1 LAEAGIHLVWFY
13 NKLTMS
19 NKYHRLCAG
28 ERIVIANMRQ
38 AGKNQIEIAQAIGSS
53 QSTISKELA
62 RNCGERGYRPAQ
74 ANRLAMERKIQ
85 KRTRPKVM
93 VGIIKDEVEARLRIK
108 HSPDQISNSLALKGL
123 KVSHE
128 TIYQHLVDDRK
139 AGGDLSLNLRING
152 KRRYRRRSKIGR
164 GEKIPNRVDIEE
176 RPMII
181 SGRNRYGDWEADLIQ
196 GAAGS
201 GFLLSIHERKSR
213 VGKLHLLPD
222 KSSAETMQGIITAL
236 NGLKVNSITYDNGL
250 EFAMHERINDLL
262 ECKSY
267 FCKPYRSWEKGGV
280 ENYNGL
286 VRQYFPKGHD
296 FATITLERLIEVEE
310 EINNR
315 PRNILAYQSPNDLL
329 DHLRA
334 SCAPSPGGFRGTAR
348 FHFRAR
354 YARPCVPSRRSAKG
368 STKPYTK
375 PEGITPPLDIP

>member
-1 LAEAGIHLVWFY
+1 
-13 NKLTMS
+13 MS
-19 NKYHRLCAG
+19 NKYRRLCAG
-28 ERIVIANMRQ
+28 DRVVIANMRQ

-53 QSTISKELA
+53 QATISKELS
-62 RNCGERGYRPAQ
+62 RNGGKRGYRPAQ
-74 ANRLAMERKIQ
+74 ADRLAMVRKVE
-85 KRTRPKVM
+85 KRTRPLVM
-93 VGIIKDEVEARLRIK
+93 VGTLKDEVEARLMIK
-108 HSPDQISNSLALKGL
+108 HSPDQISKSLAINGL

-128 TIYQHLVDDRK
+128 TIYQHVVRDRE

-176 RPMII
+176 RPMAI

-201 GFLLSIHERKSR
+201 GFLLSIYERKSR

-222 KSSAETMQGIITAL
+222 KCSAGTMNGIVTVL
-236 NGLKVNSITYDNGL
+236 NGLKVHSITYDNGL
-250 EFAMHERINDLL
+250 EFAMHERVNELL
-262 ECKSY
+262 ECESY
-267 FCKPYRSWEKGGV
+267 FCKPYHAWEKGGV

-286 VRQYFPKGHD
+286 VRQYFPKGYD
-296 FATITLERLIEVEE
+296 FTLIAPDRLLEVEE

-334 SCAPSPGGFRGTAR
+334 SCALSPRRLRGTGR
-348 FHFRAR
+348 FHFRTR
-354 YARPCVPSRRSAKG
+354 SARPSVPSPSSAK
-368 STKPYTK
+368 
-375 PEGITPPLDIP
+375 D

>member
-1 LAEAGIHLVWFY
+1 
-13 NKLTMS
+13 MS
-19 NKYHRLCAG
+19 NKCHRLCAG
-28 ERIVIANMRQ
+28 NRIVIANMRQ
-38 AGKNQIEIAQAIGSS
+38 AGKNQMEIAQAIGFS
-53 QSTISKELA
+53 QATISKELS
-62 RNCGERGYRPAQ
+62 RNRGERGYRPVQ
-74 ANRLAMERKIQ
+74 AERLAMERKIQ

-93 VGIIKDEVEARLRIK
+93 VGILKDEVEARLRIK
-108 HSPDQISNSLALKGL
+108 HSPDQISNALMLRGL

-128 TIYQHLVDDRK
+128 TIYQYLVDDRK

-176 RPMII
+176 RPLLV

-201 GFLLSIHERKSR
+201 GFLLSIYERKSR
-213 VGKLHLLPD
+213 VGRLHLLPD
-222 KSSAETMQGIITAL
+222 KSSAGTMRGIVTIL
-236 NGLKVNSITYDNGL
+236 SGLTVHSITYDNGL
-250 EFAMHERINDLL
+250 EFAMHELVNELL

-286 VRQYFPKGHD
+286 VRQYFPKGYD
-296 FATITLERLIEVEE
+296 FATITLERLVEVEE

-334 SCAPSPGGFRGTAR
+334 SWALSPSRLRGTAR
-348 FHFRAR
+348 FHSRTR
-354 YARPCVPSRRSAKG
+354 SARPSVPSRSSAK
-368 STKPYTK
+368 
-375 PEGITPPLDIP
+375 D